1 MTAAAAPGGP
11 RDRLRPGT
19 AARVDRAVALAQRQW
34 HSPGVSVG
42 LVRDGLLVHSVHVGS
57 ARLDPPVAAGDD
69 TAYMIGSVTKT
80 FTAVLVMRLRDAGA
94 LELDDPLE
102 RFLPGVAHGRLTVR
116 RMLSHLSGLQREAV
130 GRVWETLDNP
140 DRDRL
145 LADLHQAEAVLP
157 PQEVFHYSNL
167 AYALLGQVVERVSA
181 RPWAEVLRDRL
192 LVPLGLTRTGLQPEG
207 DHAVGYAI
215 HPYTRVATQE
225 PVFDSGVTA
234 PLGGL
239 WSCVTDLLRYADFI
253 AEPDA
258 AVLAASTVEEMC
270 RPIVMTDLAS
280 WRGAYGLG
288 FGMERRGDRV
298 YVGHGGAMPGF
309 LTGLMVSRP
318 DRLGAVVS
326 ANSSTTAECVDLAAE
341 LLTTVLDAMPT
352 APTPW
357 APEAPQDALAELAGL
372 WWTEGSPLE
381 LFVEQGRLS
390 AMLGERGMT
399 SVTRFVAEGP
409 DRYRAVEGRER
420 GELFLVERTPEGT
433 VSRATFATYAVTR
446 EPTAF
451 HDLGGSA

>member
-1 MTAAAAPGGP
+1 MTTPL
-11 RDRLRPGT
+11 DSD
-19 AARVDRAVALAQRQW
+19 VDRALHHLVRTRQQQW
-34 HSPGVSVG
+34 RIPGLSVG
-42 LVRDGLLVHSVHVGS
+42 LTRDGAPIWSRHVGS
-57 ARLDPPVAAGDD
+57 ARLGSAGSAASTPGTDA
-69 TAYMIGSVTKT
+69 TMFMIGSVTKT
-80 FTAVLVMRLRDAGA
+80 FTAALVMALRDDG
-94 LELDDPLE
+94 LVDLDAPVGE
-102 RFLPGVAHGRLTVR
+102 YVPVSAHGRLTLR
-116 RMLSHLSGLQREAV
+116 RLLSHSSGLQREPA
-130 GRVWETLDNP
+130 GELWQTLQAP
-140 DRDRL
+140 DVEGLLRDL
-145 LADLHQAEAVLP
+145 PAAEQVLP
-157 PQEVFHYSNL
+157 PAFAFHYSNL